1 MAKVVSPDDKQLI
14 VTLANGDE
22 VLLTLMDRSLGG
34 QEVTVTMTNGQTVA
48 DCFWRVSMSAKIESN
63 ENKVTKLIRFVH
75 DRNRPAYYRALDVFR
90 PYLPNWIVNMNG
102 YLMFALLGSLP
113 VIAWGLYYVF
123 GRGAMPFMF
132 PISLVVVALTLG
144 FDDQVIDET
153 VDFNALESAARLMLG
168 AKQA

>member
-1 MAKVVSPDDKQLI
+1 MVKVISPDDKELI

-22 VLLTLMDRSLGG
+22 VLLSLVERSLGG
-34 QEVTVTMTNGQTVA
+34 QEVTVTMTNGQTVSA
-48 DCFWRVSMSAKIESN
+48 CFWRDSMAGRIESN
-63 ENKVTKLIRFVH
+63 EPKVTKLIRFVH

-102 YLMFALLGSLP
+102 YVMFALLGSLP

-132 PISLVVVALTLG
+132 PISLVVIALTLG
-144 FDDQVIDET
+144 FDDQDIDAA
-153 VDFNALESAARLMLG
+153 VDFNTLESAARLMLG